1 MVVAGRKALLKPDGG
16 VLSNVIKNSWLS
28 LPTRFPGLQ
37 IDEFIVMPDHFHGI
51 LIVPDEL
58 HGSFSVT
65 AVMRAF
71 KSISAIQGNAALGRH
86 GQFWQRSFH
95 DRVIRN
101 EKELDVVRTYIR
113 NNPVACRDSGSCT

>member
-16 VLSNVIKNSWLS
+16 VLSNVINNTWLS
-28 LPTRFPGLQ
+28 LPSRFPGLQ
-37 IDEFIVMPDHFHGI
+37 IDEFVVMPDHFRAI

-58 HGSFSVT
+58 HGLLSVT
-65 AVMRAF
+65 AAMRAF
-71 KSISAIQGNAALGRH
+71 QSISAIQCNAALGRH

-113 NNPVACRDSGSCT
+113 NNPVACRERGSCT